1 LKLAVRLAM
10 GESPQ
15 PKATSKPTLVMVAK
29 AMTDVPTC
37 TERLLGDMATSKEI
51 GDSLSALKVAVTDVL
66 AFIVTVQLPVP
77 VQPPPFHLTKTEASD
92 GVTVGVAVRVTTV
105 PLL

>member
-1 LKLAVRLAM
+1 MKSAGRLAM

-15 PKATSKPTLVMVAK
+15 PRAMFKPTLVMMAK
-29 AMTDVPTC
+29 AVADVPTC
-37 TERLLGDMATSKEI
+37 TERLLGDMAASKEI
-51 GDSLSALKVAVTDVL
+51 GDSLAALKLAVTDVL

-92 GVTVGVAVRVTTV
+92 GVTVGVAVRVEV
-105 PLL
+105 